1 MQRFTSAV
9 LYVTVCISLLGCSG
23 KFTSEEFLRQD
34 VDFDSIRRVA
44 VLPFLN
50 HTSDKYINE
59 RIRNVAIT
67 QILANGVADVVDRGI
82 VDSVLYEEVI
92 DPRQPIDLINLK
104 RLGQRL
110 NVQAFLLGDVD
121 MVTSKSVGGSS
132 GYPQLGLTI
141 RLVEAQSAS
150 ILWQSSGH
158 WTSESFVGKMFGIP
172 PSDSYHVNIKLLHNM
187 IESLAKR

>member
-1 MQRFTSAV
+1 MQKFASAGCLV
-9 LYVTVCISLLGCSG
+9 AICLLLFGCSG
-23 KFTSEEFLRQD
+23 KFTSDEYLRD
-34 VDFDSIRRVA
+34 DIDYDSIRRVA

-50 HTSDKYINE
+50 HTTDRYIHE
-59 RIRNVAIT
+59 RIRNIAIT
-67 QILANGVADVVDRGI
+67 QLLANGIADVVDRGI

-92 DPRQPIDLINLK
+92 DPKQPIDLINLK

-121 MVTSKSVGGSS
+121 MVTNKSSGS

-141 RLVEAQSAS
+141 RLVDAQSSA

-158 WTSESFVGKMFGIP
+158 WSSESFVGKMFGIAP
-172 PSDSYHVNIKLLHNM
+172 TDSYHVNIKLLDKM
-187 IESLAKR
+187 VRSLAKR